1 MYRFQPLEGAALLS
15 HEIHQDWERSR
26 IHYRRCWGRE
36 QKSSHFWDFFFFF
49 KSDLEVSFQGV
60 FSPPPP
66 TMTQHHPRAALSK
79 AEQVLNFF
87 PDFLSVESPS
97 STGLSLRTRKRRH
110 LRSLSRYKKQGISP
124 AETRLGPNPAIWSAP
139 ADPQAHRAAHWRSLG
154 GSAHRARVLVLKSPL
169 SASDTRAEPRQPL
182 GWQNG
187 WLNQRDFCLCKNFR
201 PVFKKKKKSPEA
213 PIYSFL

>member
-1 MYRFQPLEGAALLS
+1 MCLTP
-15 HEIHQDWERSR
+15 HPHT
-26 IHYRRCWGRE
+26 
-36 QKSSHFWDFFFFF
+36 
-49 KSDLEVSFQGV
+49 V
-60 FSPPPP
+60 
-66 TMTQHHPRAALSK
+66 TQHHPRAALSK

-139 ADPQAHRAAHWRSLG
+139 ADPQAHRAAHWRSLA

-182 GWQNG
+182 GWQKGKNPFD
-187 WLNQRDFCLCKNFR
+187 LTSQCKNFR
-201 PVFKKKKKSPEA
+201 PVFKKKKNHPKPQFILFSKKDL
-213 PIYSFL
+213 ILFRLQI